1 MKKTF
6 FPSWT
11 TIWRTRCCSAL
22 SARTSY
28 EPFSCLF
35 GEAIVTWGVK
45 KESRVLR
52 RLLPSSC
59 FPNASRPP
67 VDLRFLAFVVVVLS
81 TVLRDISDCAPGVQ
95 TGTAREP
102 VERGEKKGGGRGR
115 KWTGSSH
122 SMPRTVGS
130 RDALPSLSRPA
141 HVLSV
146 LGGIQSDKMKWH
158 EYRAPS
164 ADVACSV
171 GQLHSQLAPIPIE

>member
-1 MKKTF
+1 MTSPNLHSRKDALNRGKGAIDAPAAPVKKTF

-11 TIWRTRCCSAL
+11 TIWTTRCCSVL

-45 KESRVLR
+45 NESRVLR

-81 TVLRDISDCAPGVQ
+81 TVLRDIASIVPGVQ
-95 TGTAREP
+95 AGTAREL
-102 VERGEKKGGGRGR
+102 VERGEKNGRGR
-115 KWTGSSH
+115 GREWIGSSH

-130 RDALPSLSRPA
+130 RDAFPSLSRPA

-146 LGGIQSDKMKWH
+146 LS
-158 EYRAPS
+158 
-164 ADVACSV
+164 
-171 GQLHSQLAPIPIE
+171 